1 MLEYLRKKSIKKSMP
16 LVMVLILAAL
26 VILALQVPHMILC
39 YKGHEAFENLEWQ
52 NITDGIM
59 VDLTMT
65 ENFGCC
71 AEKYSEKATKRTT
84 TDLYYVIWTGN
95 EYVSDYRYMC
105 VVVPPNYESQLDQ
118 MAEDYY
124 NGNATT
130 PVNFSGTIRRMESKE
145 LNMLYNY
152 FQEAGYSRSEAMDA
166 TIPYCIDTKRNVG
179 MDKVMKTLGFLVN
192 IAVIVGLIYYL
203 IWVIKGGHLKDLKKE
218 IESSPYSIDQAS
230 SDFESAEEVSAKPLF
245 RKGRLFV
252 FFLNG
257 ATPHAFALE
266 NLVWVYPHVT
276 THRTNGI
283 KTGTTYE
290 IMFVD
295 KNNKRVKASMRNKKE
310 MEHVMDYMCARLN
323 WVIFGY
329 SDELAKLNINQL
341 MELRYNQVPDKNML
355 YNDNNFNY

>member
-1 MLEYLRKKSIKKSMP
+1 MLEYLRKKSIKKDMP
-16 LVMVLILAAL
+16 WILILILVAI
-26 VILALQVPHMILC
+26 VILAIQVPHMILC
-39 YKGHEAFENLEWQ
+39 YSKHETFENLEWQ
-52 NITDGIM
+52 SIHDGMM
-59 VDLTMT
+59 VDINMT

-71 AEKYSEKATKRTT
+71 AEKYSEKATKKTT
-84 TDLYYVIWTGN
+84 TDLYYVVWTGN
-95 EYVSDYRYMC
+95 EYVEDYRYMC
-105 VVVPPNYESQLDQ
+105 VVVQPKYESQLDQ

-124 NGNATT
+124 NGKTTT
-130 PVNFSGTIRRMESKE
+130 PVQFSGTIRKMESEE

-152 FQEAGYSRSEAMDA
+152 FEGAGYSRSEAMDA
-166 TIPYCIDTKRNVG
+166 TIPYCIDTKKNVG
-179 MDKVMKTLGFLVN
+179 IDKVMKTLGFVFN
-192 IAVIVGLIYYL
+192 IAVIGLFIFLL
-203 IWVIKGGHLKDLKKE
+203 IWVIKGGHLIDLKKE
-218 IESSPYSIDQAS
+218 IESSPYSLDQAAM
-230 SDFESAEEVSAKPLF
+230 DFDSAEEISKKPMF

-252 FFLNG
+252 FFLNS

-295 KNNKRVKASMRNKKE
+295 KNNKRVKASMGNKKE
-310 MEHVMDYMCARLN
+310 MEHVMDYLSERLN

-329 SDELAKLNINQL
+329 SDELIRLNINQL